1 MPSLPAVLVVVL
13 VLEVRCMSQCEG
25 PSEGFGD
32 ALSITPSCHCSLLT
46 TSASF
51 TSVLPAAEGLSWN
64 TPHALGIGKDG
75 LHVCQALLWGCW
87 ALSFSPP
94 VPQAPL
100 AQWGAD

>member
-25 PSEGFGD
+25 PPEGFGD
-32 ALSITPSCHCSLLT
+32 ALSITPSCQCSLLT

-75 LHVCQALLWGCW
+75 FHVCQALLWGCW